1 MFRLPQQFYLIRYR
15 VIHLIWGPRKF
26 SICGKSEGSSRPNVA
41 EYFLAYFSYSRLRRP
56 IAKRPITTIVATA
69 TIAQNAMVHRL

>member
-26 SICGKSEGSSRPNVA
+26 LICGESEGSSRPNVA
-41 EYFLAYFSYSRLRRP
+41 EYFLAYFL
-56 IAKRPITTIVATA
+56 
-69 TIAQNAMVHRL
+69 